1 MPPDE
6 AGTLVEDLEDIG
18 GAETSD
24 GIRVT
29 RDLPPIVATRRRATA
44 ESGSRGVRR
53 GGGLGACA
61 ATNAAI
67 GDVPPDRLEDVD
79 VDDDED
85 EPYEPEPDDDDD
97 FALARPN
104 AASVVPGRAKVHVRT
119 FGCSHNIS
127 DSEFMAGQLSAYGY
141 TLTTSPEDADL
152 WVVNTCTVKNPSQSA
167 MNTVIERGK
176 AAGKKLV
183 IAGCGA
189 CCTLVPIRP
198 RRRGERRSLR
208 TFPCASLRPGS
219 LAFNPDTPRRLSTPL
234 LTPLNSTPTFAVPQ
248 GDKNARELDDLT
260 LLGVTQIDRVVEAVE
275 RTLAGDA
282 VRMLAKKTLP
292 ALDLP
297 KIRRNEHVEIVPLS
311 TGCLGKCTYC
321 KTKHA
326 RGELGSY
333 APEALVARVQTAI
346 AEGVTEIWLSSEDTG
361 AYGIDLGTDVT
372 RLLRDVTA
380 ALPKDGSCMLRLGM
394 TNPPY
399 ILAHLDAV
407 AEAMHHP
414 GVYAFL
420 HIPVQAGSDAV
431 LGRMKREYVV
441 ADFEKGAFYEYKS
454 FSPIVRFQH
463 LIAPRFN

>member
-1 MPPDE
+1 
-6 AGTLVEDLEDIG
+6 
-18 GAETSD
+18 
-24 GIRVT
+24 
-29 RDLPPIVATRRRATA
+29 
-44 ESGSRGVRR
+44 
-53 GGGLGACA
+53 
-61 ATNAAI
+61 
-67 GDVPPDRLEDVD
+67 
-79 VDDDED
+79 
-85 EPYEPEPDDDDD
+85 
-97 FALARPN
+97 
-104 AASVVPGRAKVHVRT
+104 
-119 FGCSHNIS
+119 
-127 DSEFMAGQLSAYGY
+127 MAGQLSAYGY

-346 AEGVTEIWLSSEDTG
+346 AGGGHGD
-361 AYGIDLGTDVT
+361 
-372 RLLRDVTA
+372 
-380 ALPKDGSCMLRLGM
+380 M
-394 TNPPY
+394 
-399 ILAHLDAV
+399 AV
-407 AEAMHHP
+407 
-414 GVYAFL
+414 
-420 HIPVQAGSDAV
+420 
-431 LGRMKREYVV
+431 
-441 ADFEKGAFYEYKS
+441 
-454 FSPIVRFQH
+454 
-463 LIAPRFN
+463 